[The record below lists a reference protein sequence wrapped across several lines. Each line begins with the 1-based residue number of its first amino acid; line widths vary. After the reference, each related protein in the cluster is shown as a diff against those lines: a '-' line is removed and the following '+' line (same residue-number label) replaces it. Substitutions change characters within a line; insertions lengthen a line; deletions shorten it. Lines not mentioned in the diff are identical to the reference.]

1 MKQVPIKK
9 INNPGYPTLDQVGR
23 FSKVSSVTKVAAV
36 TALAATM
43 SLATACGDN
52 VSGVKSGSG
61 SFKGMA
67 NGWKSVNPFQ
77 TEETWQIDGEIE
89 TQTEPPET
97 TEEIWM
103 GEETVETDPTEEI
116 WMGEETVETTDES
129 YVLDGDVICTTD
141 STTDGTTEDTTE
153 ETWPER

>member
-9 INNPGYPTLDQVGR
+9 INNPGYPTLDQVNR

-52 VSGVKSGSG
+52 TSGVKSGSG

-67 NGWKSVNPFQ
+67 NGWKDVNPFQ

-103 GEETVETDPTEEI
+103 GEETVET
-116 WMGEETVETTDES
+116 TDES
-129 YVLDGDVICTTD
+129 YVLDGDVVCTTD